1 MPAIVTQNL
10 RNHNAEQFIEALSE
24 TANSIFYVFIGKP
37 YPWNNNTVE
46 LQKDSSDL
54 IYKLYDEMVAVKKI
68 TANDLELVIPR
79 YDWVSGVIYNHY
91 DNSSNTQFKLDITSK
106 VLTSG
111 IEQKEQQPFYVLADT
126 VNFNVYK
133 CIANSKGA
141 PSVVKPTGTSVDVI
155 TAGDGY
161 QWKYMYTI
169 PVGKRSRFFNSDFMY
184 VTDYNNSSNEDGALD
199 FIRVTNGGS
208 QYTSAPTV
216 SITGDGTGATAT
228 AVLSGNVV
236 SNVNIDTRG
245 LNYRFANVSF
255 SGGGGSNA
263 AATAIIGPKGGHAAN
278 AALELGGV
286 FVMLAPEL
294 IDSEN
299 DNFPLDNDF
308 RTLGILKDPLLY
320 GTSSRAFGSSYS
332 TRKAL
337 YLSNVTGSFSLD
349 EYITG
354 STSLANAVVSSISVD
369 SANSKA
375 NVRYFQAKDITLNS
389 NAFANGE
396 AVVGVTSG
404 AIGNLISVI
413 NEGIQPD
420 TGQIIYVDTF
430 APIQRS
436 SGQTEILQLVIEF

>member
-1 MPAIVTQNL
+1 MPAIVTQNI
-10 RNHNAEQFIEALSE
+10 RNHNAEQFVEALSE
-24 TANSIFYVFIGKP
+24 TANSIFYVFIGKS
-37 YPWNNNTVE
+37 YPWDNNTVTI
-46 LQKDSSDL
+46 QKDTSDL
-54 IYKLYDEMVAVKKI
+54 IYKLYDDMVAVKKI
-68 TANDLELVIPR
+68 TPSDVEIVIPR
-79 YDWVSGVIYNHY
+79 YDWVSGVVYNHY
-91 DNSSNTQFKLDITSK
+91 DNTSNTQFKLDITSK

-111 IEQKEQQPFYVLADT
+111 IEQKSQQPFYVLADT
-126 VNFNVYK
+126 TNFNVYK

-141 PSVVKPTGTSVDVI
+141 PSVVKPTGTSTDVI
-155 TAGDGY
+155 TTGDGY
-161 QWKYMYTI
+161 KWKYMYTI

-184 VTDYNNSSNEDGALD
+184 VTNSNYSSNEDGALD

-216 SITGDGTGATAT
+216 TIKGDGSGATAT

-278 AALELGGV
+278 ASLELGGV
-286 FVMLAPEL
+286 FVMIAPEL

-299 DNFPLDNDF
+299 DTFPIDNDF
-308 RTLGILKDPLLY
+308 RTLGIIKDPLLF
-320 GTSSRAFGSSYS
+320 GSTVRATASSYS
-332 TRKAL
+332 TRKNL
-337 YLSNVTGSFSLD
+337 YLANTTGTFSLD
-349 EYITG
+349 EYIIG
-354 STSLANAVVSSISVD
+354 STSAANAIVSSVSVD
-369 SANSKA
+369 AGNSKA
-375 NVRYFQAKDITLNS
+375 NVKYFQANELTLNS

-396 AVVGVTSG
+396 VVIGVTSG
-404 AIGNLISVI
+404 ATGNLISIV

-420 TGQIIYVDTF
+420 TGQIIYVDSF
-430 APIQRS
+430 SPIQRS